1 MGDRNPITVLVNWPI
16 HPRPL
21 PHPPV
26 HLPNWVRGRTIPI
39 IPCHGLPAYVL
50 MPRQFQ
56 VDVQPTRPC
65 WHVVRKPM
73 VDRLVERVLQH
84 CPIHLPWPQRTRPL
98 PLPRRLLPSQAKVPT
113 IPTTPLL
120 GPPENASTHCQYP
133 RDDPPT
139 RPCWPVARQ
148 PMVDKHRTFASV
160 NSPIHPRRLPHLPPH
175 QVLPSIIQTI
185 HWHGRR
191 GNVLPR
197 YRFQV
202 EGRPMPVRQHVVPRP
217 MLDSR
222 VELAWCKEEE
232 EEGLSLENEY

>member
-56 VDVQPTRPC
+56 VDVRPTRPC

-73 VDRLVERVLQH
+73 VDRLVERVLRR

-113 IPTTPLL
+113 IPTTHWLGLL
-120 GPPENASTHCQYP
+120 EFVLPPYQFQVDVRPTPACWHAARLRMADRRAGLALRRYHLHP
-133 RDDPPT
+133 R
-139 RPCWPVARQ
+139 VLL
-148 PMVDKHRTFASV
+148 
-160 NSPIHPRRLPHLPPH
+160 PILPRLHPRRPPPSQEKEPTIPTTHWLGLQEFVLPPY
-175 QVLPSIIQTI
+175 Q
-185 HWHGRR
+185 
-191 GNVLPR
+191 
-197 YRFQV
+197 Y
-202 EGRPMPVRQHVVPRP
+202 PVDVPP
-217 MLDSR
+217 TP
-222 VELAWCKEEE
+222 VC
-232 EEGLSLENEY
+232 